1 MLFNVRFLFFFCGP
15 WPSINF
21 IDLNSHLI
29 ALQFARVSLSIIA
42 FSLDLI
48 YPSHKYTL
56 DGTQPIINHL
66 CTGVYLL
73 VCGWLDS
80 LLIGYVSGT
89 QITCTARNKPN
100 VVINLVVFILR
111 NVKWYTVFIYN

>member
-1 MLFNVRFLFFFCGP
+1 
-15 WPSINF
+15 
-21 IDLNSHLI
+21 
-29 ALQFARVSLSIIA
+29 
-42 FSLDLI
+42 
-48 YPSHKYTL
+48 
-56 DGTQPIINHL
+56 
-66 CTGVYLL
+66 VYLL